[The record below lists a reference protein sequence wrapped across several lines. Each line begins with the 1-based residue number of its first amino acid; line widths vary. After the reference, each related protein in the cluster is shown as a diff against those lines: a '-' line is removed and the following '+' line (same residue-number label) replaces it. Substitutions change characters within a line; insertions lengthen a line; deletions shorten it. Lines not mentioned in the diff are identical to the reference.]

1 MLQFRL
7 LDARVDSS
15 RFGTNR
21 GELLSHGSVTLS
33 ASFRPFLHLSL
44 FRHTRNELGDR
55 FDQGIRFY
63 TIPVQY
69 DSNKDTFFLQIEA
82 FEAQCLFLAMTF
94 ASLLISF
101 LLCVFG
107 LGKSE
112 MRKSAENKCK
122 AVLGDQETE
131 LNVIGERG
139 QANDSR
145 EQGPL

>member
-1 MLQFRL
+1 MENSFPTDPSLSLQASGLFCIL
-7 LDARVDSS
+7 AC
-15 RFGTNR
+15 F
-21 GELLSHGSVTLS
+21 VTLGMS
-33 ASFRPFLHLSL
+33 WAIDLTKVFAF
-44 FRHTRNELGDR
+44 T
-55 FDQGIRFY
+55 
-63 TIPVQY
+63 QY